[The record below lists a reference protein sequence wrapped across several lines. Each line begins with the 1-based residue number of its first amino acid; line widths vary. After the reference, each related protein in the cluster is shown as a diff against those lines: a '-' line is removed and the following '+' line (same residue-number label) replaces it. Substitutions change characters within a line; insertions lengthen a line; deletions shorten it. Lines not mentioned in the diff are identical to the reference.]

1 MILLS
6 LFIGF
11 ITTVIGALPPGA
23 SNLAVIQTTL
33 QHNHRESLKVS
44 YGAGLGEVILVLIAF
59 SSGMVVQE
67 FFNMNIW
74 VQYVIAILLAGIGV
88 FFLVTT
94 HRKTKIRKRQTSKY
108 LLGFML
114 SIINPPVLIYWI
126 LVFSFLGKTIVLSP
140 DGSIIW
146 LLLFISGVFLGKV
159 STLYGY
165 SKLGLKLQKKKPS
178 SKAGINKFIGV
189 TLLILSFMQIT
200 KLAFL

>member
-6 LFIGF
+6 FLLGL
-11 ITTVIGALPPGA
+11 ITTIIGALPPGA

-33 QHNHRESLKVS
+33 QQNHGESLKIS
-44 YGAGLGEVILVLIAF
+44 YGAGVGEVLLALTAF
-59 SSGMVVQE
+59 SSGMVVQD
-67 FFNMNIW
+67 FFNMNVWI
-74 VQYVIAILLAGIGV
+74 QYLVAILLAGIGV

-126 LVFSFLGKTIVLSP
+126 LVFSFLNKYMLLS
-140 DGSIIW
+140 SNNS
-146 LLLFISGVFLGKV
+146 LLWIFLFTSGVFFGKV
-159 STLYGY
+159 ATLYGY
-165 SKLGLKLQKKKPS
+165 SKLGLKLQQKKTS
-178 SKAGINKFIGV
+178 NKAGINKFIGA
-189 TLLILSFMQIT
+189 TLLLLSFVQIT

>member
-33 QHNHRESLKVS
+33 QQNHRESLKVS